1 MEVVCGRKNIDH
13 SQPEESIQLI
23 NLLRQKAQNNQL
35 IDMIDK
41 KSDDMVVHQEEVIQM
56 MKLAMW
62 CLQNDSSRRP
72 LMSTVVKVLEGTMTV
87 EACIDYSF
95 LSADPVL
102 STEGNQSTYSAPPPA
117 SVLSGPR

>member
-1 MEVVCGRKNIDH
+1 VEEKNIDH
-13 SQPEESIQLI
+13 SQH
-23 NLLRQKAQNNQL
+23 K
-35 IDMIDK
+35 
-41 KSDDMVVHQEEVIQM
+41 EEVIQM